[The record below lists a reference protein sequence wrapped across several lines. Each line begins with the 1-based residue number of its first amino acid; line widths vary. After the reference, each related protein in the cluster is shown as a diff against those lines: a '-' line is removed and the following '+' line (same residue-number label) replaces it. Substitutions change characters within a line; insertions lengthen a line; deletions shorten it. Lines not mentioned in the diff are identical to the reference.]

1 MDKEKGFDLMFLT
14 VVIALVILG
23 VITTMDILFTSSWIR
38 RIDSSDY
45 FFARIILGRH
55 SCFIVIGIFL
65 SCLIQFVKFDFKKLI
80 SRFEYWLIP
89 AVVLPILPLLF
100 RDYSMHFNGCTRY
113 FGFHYLW
120 IHTGFWS
127 CVFYLISCAIIS
139 TGAEKLN
146 RFKLSLLIIGT
157 AIIGLCLLR
166 QPDLPMLLILF
177 FTISGFLFL
186 NNKKVATLSF
196 IGVSCALFCLYLI
209 CKSGYE
215 IPRIMSF
222 YNLADFRGASYQII
236 EARKCF
242 KIGGLLGSAV
252 SCMPP
257 QPLDLLFAVFA
268 SKYGFLGIMF
278 FLFLQGMFFILG
290 YEAASLVKDKTEA
303 LILKGFLFMLAFFS
317 IAGMAASANM
327 LPVFYHIP
335 FGYGGALM
343 IFSLIIAGFLFRSLR
358 ATRNEESGHTT
369 YISLLMNKP
378 VICYLAIL
386 IIIAFRCGYLCR
398 L

>member
-1 MDKEKGFDLMFLT
+1 VDKEKGFDLLFLT
-14 VVIALVILG
+14 AVYALVILG
-23 VITTMDILFTSSWIR
+23 AITTIDILFTSSWIR

-45 FFARIILGRH
+45 FFAHAIMRKYIF
-55 SCFIVIGIFL
+55 FINIGTFL
-65 SCLIQFVKFDFKKLI
+65 AFLIQFIKFDFKKLL

-89 AVVLPILPLLF
+89 AVILPILPLLF
-100 RDYSMHFNGCTRY
+100 RSYSMHFNGCTRY
-113 FGFHYLW
+113 FGFNFFW

-139 TGAEKLN
+139 TSAEKLN

-157 AIIGLCLLR
+157 AVIGFCLLR

-186 NNKKVATLSF
+186 NNKKRTALTF
-196 IGVSCALFCLYLI
+196 IAVTCSLFCLYLI
-209 CKSGYE
+209 FKSGYE
-215 IPRIMSF
+215 IPRIIGF
-222 YNLADFRGASYQII
+222 YNLADPWGFSYQII
-236 EARKCF
+236 ESRKCF
-242 KIGGLLGSAV
+242 KMGGLFGSAI

-257 QPLDLLFAVFA
+257 QPLELLFAVFA
-268 SKYGFLGIMF
+268 SKYGFIGVMF
-278 FLFLQGMFFILG
+278 FLILQGMFFVLG
-290 YEAASLVKDKTEA
+290 FEAASLVKDKTQA

-317 IAGMAASANM
+317 IAGMSASANM
-327 LPVFYHIP
+327 LPVFYRIP

-343 IFSLIIAGFLFRSLR
+343 MFSLIIAGFLFRSLR

-378 VICYLAIL
+378 VICYL
-386 IIIAFRCGYLCR
+386 IALTSIAVRCAYLSV